1 MVWNISSL
9 RIASDAIT
17 TLHFI
22 KIGKGNVINGNF
34 LRKLDSYHHTSIF
47 LRYTILR
54 RAFIPFAQSFLC
66 TLNSWSNI
74 KKIYITFWYVELICN
89 ILLYT
94 FVKESANK
102 FLEDLAQKFKSFSHL
117 IIIHELKHQKCQ
129 DVLLVKGRIRMAI
142 HLHWDGNQKEKKN
155 FYQN

>member
-1 MVWNISSL
+1 MKNHLSCNYRIISSVPIL
-9 RIASDAIT
+9 YIEKMSKWYGTYFYANVKYFVPTYSDAIT

-54 RAFIPFAQSFLC
+54 RGFIPFAQSFLC

-74 KKIYITFWYVELICN
+74 KKIYITF
-89 ILLYT
+89 
-94 FVKESANK
+94 
-102 FLEDLAQKFKSFSHL
+102 
-117 IIIHELKHQKCQ
+117 
-129 DVLLVKGRIRMAI
+129 
-142 HLHWDGNQKEKKN
+142 
-155 FYQN
+155 